1 LSKLLRNKMTGKPT
15 IVCIEDE
22 KEMIDL
28 IRLILA
34 RYGYEVIGALG
45 GRLGI
50 EKVSDVKPDL
60 VLLDLMMPE
69 VDGWAVLQRMRADK
83 ELQDIPVLIV
93 TAKASELDRVFGLE
107 VARVDGYI
115 TKPFG
120 PRELVKH
127 VQDALASKS

>member
-1 LSKLLRNKMTGKPT
+1 MSGKPT

-22 KEMIDL
+22 EEMINL

-34 RYGYEVIGALG
+34 RHGYEVIGALG

-50 EKVSDVKPDL
+50 KTVSEVKPDL

-69 VDGWAVLQRMRADK
+69 VDGWAVLQRMRAD
-83 ELQDIPVLIV
+83 EATRGIPVVIV
-93 TAKASELDRVFGLE
+93 TAKASELDRIFGLE
-107 VARVDGYI
+107 VARVECYI

-120 PRELVKH
+120 PRELVKC
-127 VQDALASKS
+127 VQDALKPRS

>member
-1 LSKLLRNKMTGKPT
+1 MTGKPT

-22 KEMIDL
+22 EEMINL

-34 RYGYEVIGALG
+34 RHGYEVTGALG

-50 EKVSDVKPDL
+50 ETVGDLKPDL

-69 VDGWAVLQRMRADK
+69 MDGWAVLQRMRADE
-83 ELQDIPVLIV
+83 ELRDIPVVIV

-107 VARVDGYI
+107 VAQVEGYI

-120 PRELVKH
+120 PRELVKS
-127 VQDALASKS
+127 VQDALRPKP